1 MNEKVVEI
9 LKNSKKALNI
19 FELQDGL
26 KITNVED
33 IKQLQKVL
41 DDLEKKTII
50 YHSNKDRYMLL
61 EDSHLK
67 RGIMRANKKGFGF
80 VDIDDSETDVYIA
93 ENNMN
98 GALHGDIV
106 LVELTSKK
114 GIARLEGRVL
124 KVINRE
130 RDTYVG
136 EINFKK
142 DKGIVTLDENKLRI
156 KIEIPKT
163 KTLNAV
169 DGHKVV
175 VKLGKRKDNH
185 TFEGEVLEII
195 GHKNDPGVDIL
206 SIVKKYKIETE
217 LPDEVKQELRD
228 IPYEVTSDEIVG
240 RRDLRKEMIFT
251 IDGDDTKDIDDAIS
265 ISRKTNGNYILGV
278 HIADVSYYV
287 KEGTALDNDAM
298 ERGTSVYLVDRVI
311 PMLPHEL
318 SNGICSLNPNV
329 DRLAISCVMEFDSHG
344 KQVNYEIFESVI
356 KSNIQMTYKKVNKVL
371 EENEIPE
378 GYEPYVN
385 ALRMMKELA
394 DI

>member
-124 KVINRE
+124 KVINL
-130 RDTYVG
+130 
-136 EINFKK
+136 F
-142 DKGIVTLDENKLRI
+142 
-156 KIEIPKT
+156 
-163 KTLNAV
+163 
-169 DGHKVV
+169 
-175 VKLGKRKDNH
+175 
-185 TFEGEVLEII
+185 
-195 GHKNDPGVDIL
+195 
-206 SIVKKYKIETE
+206 
-217 LPDEVKQELRD
+217 
-228 IPYEVTSDEIVG
+228 
-240 RRDLRKEMIFT
+240 
-251 IDGDDTKDIDDAIS
+251 
-265 ISRKTNGNYILGV
+265 
-278 HIADVSYYV
+278 
-287 KEGTALDNDAM
+287 
-298 ERGTSVYLVDRVI
+298 
-311 PMLPHEL
+311 
-318 SNGICSLNPNV
+318 
-329 DRLAISCVMEFDSHG
+329 
-344 KQVNYEIFESVI
+344 
-356 KSNIQMTYKKVNKVL
+356 
-371 EENEIPE
+371 
-378 GYEPYVN
+378 
-385 ALRMMKELA
+385 
-394 DI
+394 